1 MLSLTLLPGR
11 WCVPGSWYK
20 RNPRASGCLAGS
32 ARAGVRSRRFSG
44 EVDALCVHPAQDAAR
59 QTVTSQQTQGSSPFS
74 VLIRMNNSAFQAW
87 QLPGPCLEFIPLGL
101 QIWGLTWEG
110 QRSIRV
116 VKGEGWRV
124 CRGSVPKKNP
134 GAIAKRRPN

>member
-1 MLSLTLLPGR
+1 MVENPVGLDSGFHSPGG

-44 EVDALCVHPAQDAAR
+44 EVDALCVRPAQDAVR
-59 QTVTSQQTQGSSPFS
+59 QTVTTQQAQGSSPFS

-87 QLPGPCLEFIPLGL
+87 QLPGPCLEFISLGL

-110 QRSIRV
+110 QRSVLERRMKWQIILV
-116 VKGEGWRV
+116 FQGWNHNIT
-124 CRGSVPKKNP
+124 G
-134 GAIAKRRPN
+134 